1 MMAMSSAMSTRM
13 MLTSLVS
20 LALRYWAT
28 GGVWSCTT
36 DVMTDGSKL
45 VGVGKL
51 KEQVE
56 TALTVRPILP
66 RDRLELGT
74 RLRVRR

>member
-1 MMAMSSAMSTRM
+1 MSRAPRRCT
-13 MLTSLVS
+13 
-20 LALRYWAT
+20 T
-28 GGVWSCTT
+28 GAEESCTT

-45 VGVGKL
+45 VGVGTL

-66 RDRLELGT
+66 QVAT
-74 RLRVRR
+74 S